1 MKSAAES
8 MFSHRRLIGLSLASL
23 LLVMQVFWL
32 AHRLGHDSSSDIQEE
47 TTCELCLA
55 MHGMGAA
62 LPSPERTVT
71 AIPSGEHCPG
81 HAFILRI
88 DAQSIQPRQQGPP
101 NFS

>member
-1 MKSAAES
+1 
-8 MFSHRRLIGLSLASL
+8 MFSHRKLIGLSLVFL

-32 AHRLGHDSSSDIQEE
+32 VHRLGHDSPSNAQEE

-62 LPSPERTVT
+62 APSLERTV
-71 AIPSGEHCPG
+71 AVIPLGEYCPG
-81 HAFILRI
+81 YAFIIRVE
-88 DAQSIQPRQQGPP
+88 AEPIQPRQQGPP